1 MMDQTAPPP
10 ADSLPPAG
18 AAPPPSDRIQP
29 IAEGEELTP
38 LHPSYRT
45 VLRLQTMI
53 FFIPVMI
60 GALVAEA
67 ALANEG
73 APIPSGLIAGPLL
86 LLAIVLVIR
95 LPQRRFAARGYQMSA
110 DRLRVVRGVL
120 FRSDTVVPF
129 GRVQHI
135 DVDQGPLERAFGIAT
150 MTLHTAGTHN
160 ASVDLPGLGE
170 AHAREMREDIRAH
183 IKRESL

>member
-1 MMDQTAPPP
+1 MESTLSP
-10 ADSLPPAG
+10 AAPAG
-18 AAPPPSDRIQP
+18 AQSLPSERIRP
-29 IAEGEELTP
+29 VADGEELTA
-38 LHPSYRT
+38 LHPSYKT
-45 VLRLQTMI
+45 LLRLQTV
-53 FFIPVMI
+53 FVFIPILI
-60 GALVAEA
+60 GALIAEA
-67 ALANEG
+67 ILAAEG
-73 APIPSGLIAGPLL
+73 APIPSGVIAGSLL

-95 LPQRRFAARGYQMSA
+95 IPQRRFAARGYQMSD
-110 DRLRVVRGVL
+110 DRLRVVRGIL
-120 FRSDTVVPF
+120 WRSDTVVPF

-170 AHAREMREDIRAH
+170 EHARDMREEIRAH

>member
-1 MMDQTAPPP
+1 MESTLPQTAP
-10 ADSLPPAG
+10 AG
-18 AAPPPSDRIQP
+18 DKALPSDLVQP
-29 IAEGEELTP
+29 VDEGDGLTQ
-38 LHPSYRT
+38 LHPGYRT
-45 VLRLQTMI
+45 VLRLQTI
-53 FFIPVMI
+53 LVFIPILI
-60 GALVAEA
+60 GALLLET
-67 ALANEG
+67 ALTGEQEV
-73 APIPSGLIAGPLL
+73 IPQGLIAGPLL
-86 LLAIVLVIR
+86 VLAIILVIR

-110 DRLRVVRGVL
+110 DRLRVVRGIL
-120 FRSDTVVPF
+120 WRSDTVVPF

-170 AHAREMREDIRAH
+170 EHAREMREEIRAH

>member
-1 MMDQTAPPP
+1 MEQTADPS
-10 ADSLPPAG
+10 AGRIPPAG
-18 AAPPPSDRIQP
+18 AQSPPADRIRP
-29 IAEGEELTP
+29 VAEGEELTQ
-38 LHPSYRT
+38 LHPNYRT
-45 VLRLQTMI
+45 VLRLQTVL
-53 FFIPVMI
+53 FFIPVLI
-60 GALVAEA
+60 GALIAEA
-67 ALANEG
+67 ALANDG
-73 APIPSGLIAGPLL
+73 APIPSGVIAGPLL
-86 LLAIVLVIR
+86 LLAIILVIR

-120 FRSDTVVPF
+120 WRSDTVVPF

-150 MTLHTAGTHN
+150 MTLHTAGSHN

-170 AHAREMREDIRAH
+170 EHARAMREEIRAH

>member
-1 MMDQTAPPP
+1 MDQTASPP
-10 ADSLPPAG
+10 AESLPPAG
-18 AAPPPSDRIQP
+18 AAPASAAVRPV
-29 IAEGEELTP
+29 AEGEELTK
-38 LHPSYRT
+38 LHPNYRT
-45 VLRLQTMI
+45 VLRLQTTF
-53 FFIPVMI
+53 FFIPVLI
-60 GALVAEA
+60 GALIAEA
-67 ALANEG
+67 ALASEG
-73 APIPSGLIAGPLL
+73 APVPAGLIAGPLL

-120 FRSDTVVPF
+120 WHSDTVVPF

-170 AHAREMREDIRAH
+170 EHARAMREEIRAH